1 MTEHSAIRL
10 IRFGDFELDI
20 PDARLRRA
28 GTVVDLPPK
37 SFELLVCLVRRPQTL
52 VPKDDLLDIVWGRRF
67 VSEGAIKTVVSEL
80 RAALG
85 DDAKAP
91 RWIETVPRRGYR
103 FIGEVSGGLAPAVAG
118 AALPAPARGSA
129 AASSAV
135 LVLVIVWLRGT
146 RPTVRP
152 RGLLG
157 IRMR

>member
-118 AALPAPARGSA
+118 AAWARRR
-129 AASSAV
+129 ASSTSSPGRCAWIRIGWRAPSV
-135 LVLVIVWLRGT
+135 NERG
-146 RPTVRP
+146 P
-152 RGLLG
+152 
-157 IRMR
+157 